1 MTQKRRD
8 PYPKVYSLLAPE
20 VECIGKGKAHKPY
33 EFGCKV
39 SVSATNHRAPGGQFV
54 THVRAF
60 HGNPYDGH
68 TLKTVI
74 EEMEAWTGITPE
86 RIYVDKGYRGHDY
99 PNKLKVYKSG
109 QKRGITPTIRR
120 ELRRRSAVE
129 AVIGHLKTDG
139 RLGRN
144 FLKGRDGDKI
154 NAILA
159 GAGYNYRL
167 VLKWLRLLFAPI
179 MAVIFKAM
187 RPSFTTMIT
196 PA

>member
-1 MTQKRRD
+1 MDSPALPAAPRAMPMAGRQIQTPFPKKPCLLRGEKLIAGGGEGSAGGPDEIKRRD
-8 PYPKVYSLLAPE
+8 
-20 VECIGKGKAHKPY
+20 
-33 EFGCKV
+33 
-39 SVSATNHRAPGGQFV
+39 N
-54 THVRAF
+54 
-60 HGNPYDGH
+60 
-68 TLKTVI
+68 
-74 EEMEAWTGITPE
+74 
-86 RIYVDKGYRGHDY
+86 

-109 QKRGITPTIRR
+109 HKRGITPTIKK

-167 VLKWLRLLFAPI
+167 VLRWLRLLFARI
-179 MAVIFKAM
+179 LAAIFNALP
-187 RPSFTTMIT
+187 PSFTTMT
-196 PA
+196 NPA